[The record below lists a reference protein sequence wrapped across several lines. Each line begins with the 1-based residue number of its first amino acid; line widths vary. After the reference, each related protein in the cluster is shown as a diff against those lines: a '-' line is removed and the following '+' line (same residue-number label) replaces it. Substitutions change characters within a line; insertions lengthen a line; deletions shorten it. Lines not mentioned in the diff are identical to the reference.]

1 MSHWR
6 FTSFIAILV
15 VLVVIGT
22 LGYRLLEG
30 WSFVDGFYMTV
41 IVLSTVGLGGPKD
54 LSSEAKLFTVG
65 LIVMGVVVVGYGIN
79 NLAQRALE
87 LQLASYLGRK
97 RMEKETKRLK
107 DHFILCGA
115 GRVGSRVIREFNQ
128 HRVPYIVIEK
138 NEAVA
143 QRLASEGCLAI
154 HGDAADEEVLRKAGV
169 ERARGLIAAIS
180 TDADNV
186 YVTLT
191 AKGLR
196 PDLLVVA
203 RAQEEN
209 AARQLLKA
217 GANKVIL
224 PAQSAGQILAQSVLK
239 PNVAYFIESVT
250 AGDMAQLNLQLEEI
264 LISDTSEMAG
274 RTLQQSEI
282 RQNLGIIILAMKKRT
297 GAMQFNPRS
306 DSVIESGDFLI
317 ALGVAESMRKLEELA
332 G

>member
-1 MSHWR
+1 MSYWR
-6 FTSFIAILV
+6 LISLIG
-15 VLVVIGT
+15 VLVLLVFAGT
-22 LGYRLLEG
+22 MGYHFLES
-30 WSFVDGFYMTV
+30 WPYVDAFYMTV
-41 IVLSTVGLGGPKD
+41 IVLSTVGLGGIKE
-54 LSSEAKLFTVG
+54 LSPEGKLFTVG
-65 LIVMGVVVVGYGIN
+65 LIVLGVVVVGYGIN
-79 NLAQRALE
+79 TLAQRILE
-87 LQLASYLGRK
+87 IQFTTYLGRR

-115 GRVGSRVIREFNQ
+115 GRVGSRVIKEFVQ
-128 HRVPYIVIEK
+128 HQVPFVVIEK
-138 NEAVA
+138 NEGVA
-143 QRLASEGCLAI
+143 QRLASEGYLTI
-154 HGDAADEEVLRKAGV
+154 HGDAADEEILRKAGV

-209 AARQLLKA
+209 AARKLLKA
-217 GANKVIL
+217 GADKVIL

-239 PNVAYFIESVT
+239 PHVAHFIESVT

-264 LISDTSEMAG
+264 LISGSSRIAG
-274 RTLQQSEI
+274 LTLQQSEI
-282 RQNLGIIILAMKKRT
+282 RQNLGIIILAMKRKD
-297 GAMQFNPRS
+297 GLMQFNPRP

-317 ALGVAESMRKLEELA
+317 ALGMADGMRKLEELA

>member
-1 MSHWR
+1 MSYWR
-6 FTSFIAILV
+6 IISLV
-15 VLVVIGT
+15 GVLVLLVFAGT
-22 LGYRLLEG
+22 MGYHFLEN
-30 WSFVDGFYMTV
+30 WSYVDAFYMTI
-41 IVLSTVGLGGPKD
+41 IVLSTVGLGGVKE
-54 LSSEAKLFTVG
+54 LSSEGKLFTVG
-65 LIVMGVVVVGYGIN
+65 LIVLGVVVVGYGIN
-79 NLAQRALE
+79 TLAQRVLE
-87 LQLASYLGRK
+87 IQFTTYLGRR

-107 DHFILCGA
+107 NHFILCGA
-115 GRVGSRVIREFNQ
+115 GRVGSRVIKEFAQ
-128 HRVPYIVIEK
+128 HQVPFVVIEK
-138 NEAVA
+138 NEGVA
-143 QRLASEGCLAI
+143 QRLASEGCLTI
-154 HGDAADEEVLRKAGV
+154 HGDAADEEILHKAGV

-209 AARQLLKA
+209 AARKLLKA
-217 GANKVIL
+217 GADKVIL

-239 PNVAYFIESVT
+239 PHVAHFIESVT

-264 LISDTSEMAG
+264 LISESSRIAG
-274 RTLQQSEI
+274 LTLQQSEI
-282 RQNLGIIILAMKKRT
+282 RQNLGIIILAMKRKD
-297 GAMQFNPRS
+297 GIMQFNPKP

-317 ALGVAESMRKLEELA
+317 ALGMADSMRKLEELA